1 MTDLTC
7 VEVHESAAE
16 FALDILAPTE
26 RAAIAAHLL
35 RCPMCREEVT
45 EMQATADRL
54 LALVPPTEPPVG
66 FEQRVLDRVGVRRRS
81 KRRPLR
87 IVLTAA
93 AAAVIAI
100 GTAIGVSTAGS
111 SHSKMVLAE
120 AEFHQAGHEV
130 GEVYLYPGKPD
141 WIVMSVHDAS
151 DASRVTCEI
160 EGRDGTMTNL
170 GTFRLVK
177 GKGTW
182 GAEYPAG
189 MNAATVYLVGDSGN
203 IMASAEFN

>member
-1 MTDLTC
+1 
-7 VEVHESAAE
+7 
-16 FALDILAPTE
+16 
-26 RAAIAAHLL
+26 
-35 RCPMCREEVT
+35 
-45 EMQATADRL
+45 
-54 LALVPPTEPPVG
+54 
-66 FEQRVLDRVGVRRRS
+66 
-81 KRRPLR
+81 
-87 IVLTAA
+87 
-93 AAAVIAI
+93 
-100 GTAIGVSTAGS
+100 
-111 SHSKMVLAE
+111 
-120 AEFHQAGHEV
+120 
-130 GEVYLYPGKPD
+130 
-141 WIVMSVHDAS
+141 MSVHDPS